1 MIGANFLSGAGGRL
15 LPPSIPFRYFT
26 VGVIFY
32 VVFWAAL
39 FVSAD
44 DLTSY
49 TKGGGPI
56 LSVIHMA
63 TLGVLS
69 MTVIGASLQLL
80 SVATRKAFKGFWLCR
95 LVSWF
100 YIPGIFLIT
109 YAMYISW
116 HSGMLMGA
124 GLTGGGLL
132 IFCGLIIHNIWGVT
146 GMAAIMAHCWAAMLS
161 LMGLL
166 GLGILLIVNA
176 EHGFMPDHFALATS
190 HFILAVFGF
199 MTLLAMGF
207 SYILIPMFA
216 LSPGPPEG
224 LGRWSIGCNITGL
237 IGILIGV
244 NIYLDWLVIAGIG
257 FIFSGVGLYI
267 YAMTRVYKA
276 RMRKR
281 LGLPFILIRISWV
294 MLLISVIWGAVG
306 AAGYW
311 PDRGHTL
318 FAAAAIGWLLT
329 FLMGVLQ
336 RIIPFLA
343 SMHSSGHGGVPL
355 LTSAMADERLLTV
368 NVLGHL
374 AGLSAVILG
383 IMFDWDMVI
392 RAGAVMGFAGAMGLL
407 IYLMYIIRHLASFRG
422 EKA

>member
-1 MIGANFLSGAGGRL
+1 MSANFLSGAAGRL
-15 LPPSIPFRYFT
+15 LPPSIPFRFFT
-26 VGVIFY
+26 VAVIFY
-32 VVFWAAL
+32 ALFWAAL
-39 FVSAD
+39 FVSAQD
-44 DLTSY
+44 VTSY
-49 TKGGGPI
+49 MIGGGPI

-100 YIPGIFLIT
+100 YIPGVFLLIC
-109 YAMYISW
+109 AMYTSW
-116 HSGMLMGA
+116 YLGMLMGA
-124 GLTGGGLL
+124 GLTGAGLL

-146 GMAAIMAHCWAAMLS
+146 DMTAIMAHCWAAMLC
-161 LMGLL
+161 LVGLL
-166 GLGILLIVNA
+166 ALGILLIVNGA
-176 EHGFMPDHFALATS
+176 HGFMADHFALAVS

-199 MTLLAMGF
+199 MSLLAMGF

-216 LSPGPPEG
+216 LSPAPPEG
-224 LGRWSIGCNITGL
+224 LGRWSVGGNITGL

-244 NIYLDWLVIAGIG
+244 NIYLDWLVMVGIA
-257 FIFSGVGLYI
+257 FILFGSGLYVF
-267 YAMTRVYKA
+267 AMARVYKA

-294 MLLISVIWGAVG
+294 MLLASVIWGGVG

-311 PDRGHTL
+311 PETGHIL
-318 FAAAAIGWLLT
+318 FAAGAIIGWLLT
-329 FLMGVLQ
+329 FLVGVLQ

-343 SMHSSGHGGVPL
+343 SMHSSGNGGVPM

-368 NVLGHL
+368 NVIGHL
-374 AGLSAVILG
+374 GGLFAVMLG
-383 IMFDWDMVI
+383 VMLDWEMVI
-392 RAGAVMGFAGAMGLL
+392 RAGAVLGFAGAMGLL
-407 IYLMYIIRHLASFRG
+407 IYLLYIIRHLASFRG
-422 EKA
+422 E